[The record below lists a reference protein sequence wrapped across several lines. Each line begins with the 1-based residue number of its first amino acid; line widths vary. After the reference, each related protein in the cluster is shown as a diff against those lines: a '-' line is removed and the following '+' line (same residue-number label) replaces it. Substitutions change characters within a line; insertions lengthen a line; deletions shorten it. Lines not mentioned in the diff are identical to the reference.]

1 MQSELHERARYLLDR
16 SLVEGIVEGIS
27 AEEQRWLDS
36 HIAQCAECTDYAE
49 LSGRAVRA
57 LDSFAFEL
65 DPEAALRIQEA
76 VRARADQ
83 MAGARFSTGIP
94 VAFALTIAGSLA
106 MWGIAAWLAARWNVP
121 APAWHT
127 AFATLWLLPSVV
139 LDVLLLFRV
148 RLMGN
153 HSSDEGEII

>member
-1 MQSELHERARYLLDR
+1 MQSELHERARSLLDR
-16 SLVEGIVEGIS
+16 SLVEGIP

-36 HIAQCAECTDYAE
+36 HIAHCAECTDYAE

-65 DPEAALRIQEA
+65 DPEAALRVQEA

-83 MAGARFSTGIP
+83 MAGANFAVGIP
-94 VAFALTIAGSLA
+94 VAFALTMAGSLA

-139 LDVLLLFRV
+139 LDMLLLFRV

-153 HSSDEGEII
+153 VSDEGETI